1 MKHLASP
8 ESVSAQDYA
17 ALRQTGTQ
25 AARAR
30 VELGLAEDTAQ
41 GMERLLQVRTARGAG
56 DRQLPKFAR
65 HDRHVA
71 SVMAAG
77 GFWAFSERRIGKHM
91 MAVCLPLIP
100 PGPSPTGSG
109 R

>member
-1 MKHLASP
+1 MKHVVP
-8 ESVSAQDYA
+8 PQRVSAQDYV

-30 VELGLAEDTAQ
+30 AELELSQAVAE
-41 GMERLLQVRTARGAG
+41 GMEHLLQVRTARGAG
-56 DRQLPKFAR
+56 DKQLPKFAR
-65 HDRHVA
+65 HERHVA
-71 SVMAAG
+71 AVMAEG
-77 GFWAFSERRIGKHM
+77 GFWAFSEKRLGKHG

-100 PGPSPTGSG
+100 PPAGAS